1 VTSTPELEF
10 WLRHVERR
18 GAAVGLEAG
27 TALVLLPEAVR
38 QDFSLP
44 EEVVVT
50 GDPEAALED
59 GAVLLV
65 AGHPVVDRAAAAV
78 LDEGDVARHHV
89 AWPEGRLPDP
99 GWFVARARERIP
111 VDHGRLDPEG
121 PPEAVYLPVLRIGAL
136 VTLTL
141 EDRFQER
148 EEVCVDA
155 HSGLQLAD
163 DLGRRLEA
171 LPSETRPPSRHTL
184 PLDLRRALTRVHEV
198 IDSRAAARGLQL
210 AAQAHRARE
219 DALAE
224 AEAYY
229 QAALRSL
236 DERAV
241 VAAGDRRSVLEAQ
254 AVATRAERERRLDE
268 IGAMFTPRHTWRP
281 YRLHLVLAPA
291 AHLTVRVRRGE
302 RSWPLPLT
310 WLLTE
315 EELLPVRCPSC
326 GALAPLVAGRERLA
340 CRSCGPQPGQV
351 SRSSPATPGPA
362 TVPPVVEVTPPAGR
376 PSANRRAPAPTGSGG
391 PEAPA
396 PVVSSHRGSTPP
408 QTGAAPETD
417 RAAEARTAAWVRQQR
432 RLLREGERLTT
443 AFWQAVADRQA
454 PRGRHVLAGSPLRVL
469 LDLLGP
475 LGPRLVAG
483 IPSSAL
489 LTGVGFRAV
498 PSRVGGAPV
507 TTGEVQCEGREH
519 PFTIHWRSEGD
530 RLVAVE
536 LLPFVDAL
544 DAELPSPRVLP
555 SATASRL
562 YRGAALPLPDSA
574 GGLARALWDVEL
586 PVVGLPVVLRC
597 LAAAS
602 RIRTVA
608 GEHQPPVLA
617 AALVSLV
624 APRARVQ
631 RPVRVT
637 AMAHGVDRALVE
649 RAVRQL
655 RPLLHLGPDTW
666 W

>member
-18 GAAVGLEAG
+18 GAAVEPEAG
-27 TALVLLPEAVR
+27 TALVLLPEPVR
-38 QDFSLP
+38 QDFGLP

-89 AWPEGRLPDP
+89 AWPDGRLPDP

-111 VDHGRLDPEG
+111 VDHGRVDPDG

-136 VTLTL
+136 LTLTL
-141 EDRFQER
+141 DDRFQER

-155 HSGLQLAD
+155 HTGLLLAD

-171 LPSETRPPSRHTL
+171 LPSEARPPSRHTL
-184 PLDLRRALTRVHEV
+184 PLDLRRALTRVHDV
-198 IDSRAAARGLQL
+198 IESRATARGLQL

-224 AEAYY
+224 AETYY
-229 QAALRSL
+229 EAALRSL
-236 DERAV
+236 EERAV
-241 VAAGDRRSVLEAQ
+241 SAAGDRRSVLEAQ
-254 AVATRAERERRLDE
+254 AVTTRAERARRLDE

-291 AHLTVRVRRGE
+291 ARVTVRVRRGE

-315 EELLPVRCPSC
+315 EEFLPVACPSC
-326 GALAPLVAGRERLA
+326 GGLAPLVAGRERLA
-340 CRSCGPQPGQV
+340 CRGCGPRPGHV
-351 SRSSPATPGPA
+351 SPSSSGTPGPA
-362 TVPPVVEVTPPAGR
+362 TAEPVVEVTPPVSR
-376 PSANRRAPAPTGSGG
+376 PSANRRAPVPTDPGG
-391 PEAPA
+391 PEAAAGVVPA
-396 PVVSSHRGSTPP
+396 RRSSAPP
-408 QTGAAPETD
+408 RAGAAPETD
-417 RAAEARTAAWVRQQR
+417 RAVEARTAARLRQDR

-454 PRGRHVLAGSPLRVL
+454 PRGRHVLTGSPLRVL

-475 LGPRLVAG
+475 LGPRLLAG
-483 IPSSAL
+483 ISSSAL
-489 LTGVGFRAV
+489 LTGVSFRAV
-498 PSRVGGAPV
+498 PFRVGGQLV
-507 TTGEVQCEGREH
+507 TTGEVRCEGREH

-536 LLPFVDAL
+536 LLPFVEAL
-544 DAELPSPRVLP
+544 GAELPSPRVLP
-555 SATASRL
+555 SPTVGRL
-562 YRGAALPLPDSA
+562 DHGAALRLPDSA

-602 RIRTVA
+602 RVGAVA
-608 GEHQPPVLA
+608 GEHRPPVLA

-624 APRARVQ
+624 ASRARLQ
-631 RPVRVT
+631 RPVRAT
-637 AMAHGVDRALVE
+637 AMAHGVDRVLVE

>member
-1 VTSTPELEF
+1 MTSTPELAF

-18 GAAVGLEAG
+18 GAAVELDAG

-38 QDFSLP
+38 QDFALP
-44 EEVVVT
+44 EEVSVT

-89 AWPEGRLPDP
+89 TWPDGRLPDA

-111 VDHGRLDPEG
+111 VDHGRLDPDG
-121 PPEAVYLPVLRIGAL
+121 PPEAVYLPVLRVGAL
-136 VTLTL
+136 LTLTL
-141 EDRFQER
+141 DDRFQER

-155 HSGLQLAD
+155 HSGLLLAD

-171 LPSETRPPSRHTL
+171 LPSEARQPSRHTL
-184 PLDLRRALTRVHEV
+184 PLDLRRALTRVHDV
-198 IDSRAAARGLQL
+198 IESRATARGLQL

-224 AEAYY
+224 AETYY

-241 VAAGDRRSVLEAQ
+241 AAADDRRRVLEAQ
-254 AVATRAERERRLDE
+254 AVATRAERARRLDE

-291 AHLTVRVRRGE
+291 ARVTVRVRRGE
-302 RSWPLPLT
+302 RTWPLALT

-315 EELLPVRCPSC
+315 GEFLPVACPSC
-326 GALAPLVAGRERLA
+326 GGLAPLVAGRERLA
-340 CRSCGPQPGQV
+340 CRSCAPRPGHL
-351 SRSSPATPGPA
+351 SPPSSAMPGPA
-362 TVPPVVEVTPPAGR
+362 TEQPVVEAAPPVSR
-376 PSANRRAPAPTGSGG
+376 PSTSGPAPAPAGSGAR
-391 PEAPA
+391 EAAACVA
-396 PVVSSHRGSTPP
+396 PPRRRSVPP
-408 QTGAAPETD
+408 RAGAAPETD
-417 RAAEARTAAWVRQQR
+417 RAAEARRAAWLRQDR
-432 RLLREGERLTT
+432 RLLRESERLTT

-454 PRGRHVLAGSPLRVL
+454 PRGRRVLAGSPLRVL
-469 LDLLGP
+469 FDLLGP
-475 LGPRLVAG
+475 LGPRLLAG
-483 IPSSAL
+483 ISSSAL
-489 LTGVGFRAV
+489 LTGISFRAV
-498 PSRVGGAPV
+498 APRVGGELV
-507 TTGEVQCEGREH
+507 TTGAVQCEGREH
-519 PFTIHWRSEGD
+519 LFTIHWRSEGD

-536 LLPFVDAL
+536 LLPFADAL
-544 DAELPSPRVLP
+544 GAELPSPRDLTPPTV
-555 SATASRL
+555 SRL
-562 YRGAALPLPDSA
+562 YRGAALRLPDSA
-574 GGLARALWDVEL
+574 SGLARALWNVEL

-597 LAAAS
+597 LAAAL
-602 RIRTVA
+602 RLGTVA
-608 GEHQPPVLA
+608 DEHQPPVLA
-617 AALVSLV
+617 AALVSLL

-631 RPVRVT
+631 RPLRVT

-655 RPLLHLGPDTW
+655 RPLLHLGADTW

>member
-1 VTSTPELEF
+1 VTITPELGF
-10 WLRHVERR
+10 WLRHVERS
-18 GAAVGLEAG
+18 GAAVELGAG

-38 QDFSLP
+38 QDFALP

-111 VDHGRLDPEG
+111 VDHGRLDPDG
-121 PPEAVYLPVLRIGAL
+121 PPEAVYLPVLRVGAL
-136 VTLTL
+136 LTLTL
-141 EDRFQER
+141 DDRFQER

-155 HSGLQLAD
+155 HSGLLLAD

-171 LPSETRPPSRHTL
+171 LPFEAGRPSRRTL
-184 PLDLRRALTRVHEV
+184 PLDLRRALRRVHDAIET
-198 IDSRAAARGLQL
+198 RATARGLQL

-229 QAALRSL
+229 RAALRSL

-241 VAAGDRRSVLEAQ
+241 SAADGRRSVLEAQ
-254 AVATRAERERRLDE
+254 AVATRAERARRLDE
-268 IGAMFTPRHTWRP
+268 IGAMFTPRHAWRP

-291 AHLTVRVRRGE
+291 ARVTVRVRRGE
-302 RSWPLPLT
+302 RSWPLALT

-315 EELLPVRCPSC
+315 EKFVPVACPSC
-326 GALAPLVAGRERLA
+326 GGLAPLVAGRERLA
-340 CRSCGPQPGQV
+340 CRGCGPRPGHV
-351 SRSSPATPGPA
+351 SPSSSAAPGPA
-362 TVPPVVEVTPPAGR
+362 TVRTAVEVTPPVTR
-376 PSANRRAPAPTGSGG
+376 PSTKGRAPVPVDSEEPEPACLVPARRSTVPPPAGASPDPGG
-391 PEAPA
+391 
-396 PVVSSHRGSTPP
+396 
-408 QTGAAPETD
+408 
-417 RAAEARTAAWVRQQR
+417 AAEARIAAWLRQDR

-443 AFWQAVADRQA
+443 AFWQAVADRRT
-454 PRGRHVLAGSPLRVL
+454 PRGRHVLAGSPLRIL
-469 LDLLGP
+469 FDLLGP
-475 LGPRLVAG
+475 LGPRLLTG
-483 IPSSAL
+483 ISSSAL
-489 LTGVGFRAV
+489 LTGVSFRAL
-498 PSRVGGAPV
+498 SCRVGGELA
-507 TTGEVQCEGREH
+507 TTGAVQSEGPEH

-544 DAELPSPRVLP
+544 TAELPSPRVLAP
-555 SATASRL
+555 ATVSRL
-562 YRGAALPLPDSA
+562 YHGAALPLPGSA

-586 PVVGLPVVLRC
+586 PVVGLPLVLRC

-602 RIRTVA
+602 RLGTVA

-617 AALVSLV
+617 AALVSLL

-631 RPVRVT
+631 RPARVT
-637 AMAHGVDRALVE
+637 AVAHSVDRALVE
-649 RAVRQL
+649 RALRQL